1 MTDFIRNEERVMKDG
16 KLVEIKY
23 EIKKELFADWYGK
36 QWLECL
42 SAILMD
48 IESDIMKHYPGI
60 FGLPV
65 ALALRKLED
74 ELVNEKRIPERIY
87 VTNEELNLVCEGCD
101 WVFYKQAVKKQSIV
115 VLVNT
120 EYFYGR
126 YGEDWNSG
134 MLQYDYRQA
143 SRIFH
148 EFPNKDGFIYL
159 LAYRQ
164 LIEEY
169 GYDDLPGTLI
179 IPTAE
184 LNKLCK
190 VYEAEISDWQ
200 HRYDNGV

>member
-23 EIKKELFADWYGK
+23 EIKKERFAAWYGE
-36 QWLECL
+36 QWQECL
-42 SAILMD
+42 SVVLMD
-48 IESDIMKHYPGI
+48 IEDDIMKHYPGI
-60 FGLPV
+60 FGLSV

-74 ELVNEKRIPERIY
+74 ELINNKRIPDCIY

-101 WVFYKQAVKKQSIV
+101 WVFYVQAVKKQSIV

-126 YGEDWNSG
+126 YGENWNSG
-134 MLQYDYRQA
+134 MLRHDYRRA

-148 EFPNKDGFIYL
+148 EFLNKDGLIYL

-169 GYDDLPGTLI
+169 DYDDLPGTLI
-179 IPTAE
+179 IPAAE

-190 VYEAEISDWQ
+190 VYEAEIADWQ
-200 HRYDNGV
+200 SRYDNGV

>member
-23 EIKKELFADWYGK
+23 EIKKEQFAAWYGE

-42 SAILMD
+42 SDVLMD
-48 IESDIMKHYPGI
+48 IEDDITKHYPGI
-60 FGLPV
+60 YGLPV

-74 ELVNEKRIPERIY
+74 TLINNKRIPNCVY
-87 VTNEELNLVCEGCD
+87 VTNEELNLVCEGSE
-101 WVFYKQAVKKQSIV
+101 WVFYKQAVTKKSIIIH
-115 VLVNT
+115 VNT

-148 EFPNKDGFIYL
+148 EFPNKEGFTWL

-164 LIEEY
+164 LIEDYMDE
-169 GYDDLPGTLI
+169 DVPDTLDI
-179 IPTAE
+179 SAAE
-184 LNKLCK
+184 LDAICK
-190 VYEAEISDWQ
+190 AYKAEIASWQ
-200 HRYDNGV
+200 RRYDNGV